1 MKDSTSRAG
10 AHSPYVTSLV
20 VVAIALCGTV
30 ALGTFAYIAGSV
42 ASPPD
47 IRGALFMRSGYEDA
61 GSEVVRQ
68 YRIALKRRDNAELC
82 VIAGM
87 SPPSTRKSV
96 TNSQRWP
103 GKARNAET
111 ALRRGW
117 KAFGGTCAWRADIS
131 PGRLRS
137 SEHGI
142 ILWPSAALPF
152 SVPLPLPSRPS
163 WSR

>member
-1 MKDSTSRAG
+1 MVIASNMKDSTSRAG
-10 AHSPYVTSLV
+10 AHSPYVPSLV
-20 VVAIALCGTV
+20 AVAVALFATV

-87 SPPSTRKSV
+87 IASVYAQARDEPAALAWKS
-96 TNSQRWP
+96 Q
-103 GKARNAET
+103 E
-111 ALRRGW
+111 RRD
-117 KAFGGTCAWRADIS
+117 C
-131 PGRLRS
+131 
-137 SEHGI
+137 
-142 ILWPSAALPF
+142 SAAGMA
-152 SVPLPLPSRPS
+152 SVWGDVRLAR
-163 WSR
+163 